1 MGDIAK
7 LPNNSVGETE
17 KAEEGKKKRFKWAYW
32 IVSWDKTLCLVCFAE
47 FTSLPN
53 YAHWLSQL
61 SASQIFMCLSQRNQK
76 KNTDTIWLQRSS
88 DNLDI
93 CKSRE
98 SNFERHVKLH
108 VKLHDS
114 NFLTLN
120 TVTHK
125 KFLKVSHLN
134 I

>member
-7 LPNNSVGETE
+7 LPNSSVGETE
-17 KAEEGKKKRFKWAYW
+17 KAEEGKKRFKWAYW

-47 FTSLPN
+47 FTSLLN
-53 YAHWLSQL
+53 YAQRLSQL

-76 KNTDTIWLQRSS
+76 KNTHTIWLQGSS

-93 CKSRE
+93 CKSHE
-98 SNFERHVKLH
+98 SNFERH

-120 TVTHK
+120 TVAHK